1 MAAISLFWDTNMV
14 AVTSF
19 EHSLLVYIVCILVK
33 VMKIFSNIFF
43 TEKKNLK
50 RSASL
55 PGMSSNVS
63 ALILRIMIRAMAMK
77 MSIKLKQNIY
87 ISKTTTLH
95 VQYTY
100 RVVTK
105 ISSCRVNT
113 TSS

>member
-55 PGMSSNVS
+55 PGMSDSVS
-63 ALILRIMIRAMAMK
+63 AVIVGMMIRTMAARL
-77 MSIKLKQNIY
+77 SIKQYIQ

-95 VQYTY
+95 VQH
-100 RVVTK
+100 
-105 ISSCRVNT
+105 SCFFVYFFAIT
-113 TSS
+113 AWLQLEIA